1 MLFPDSAKAK
11 IKQAFYD
18 KTVEILDA
26 TENVDTE
33 GGIVKNMTTIKGTF
47 KSNIR
52 FNALGELQTE
62 LGLTKN
68 IDIAISCPTDTEVEV
83 GDLLRYSSITYLVT
97 DSLPRDSH
105 KLIMGAKW
113 RAD

>member
-11 IKQAFYD
+11 IKDAFYD
-18 KTVEILDA
+18 KTIEILDA
-26 TENVDTE
+26 TENVDAE
-33 GGIVKNMTTIKGTF
+33 GGIVKNMTTVKGTF
-47 KSNIR
+47 KGNVR

-62 LGLTKN
+62 LGLTQN
-68 IDIAISCPTDTEVEV
+68 IDIAISCPTDTEVVV

-105 KLIMGAKW
+105 KFIMGAKW